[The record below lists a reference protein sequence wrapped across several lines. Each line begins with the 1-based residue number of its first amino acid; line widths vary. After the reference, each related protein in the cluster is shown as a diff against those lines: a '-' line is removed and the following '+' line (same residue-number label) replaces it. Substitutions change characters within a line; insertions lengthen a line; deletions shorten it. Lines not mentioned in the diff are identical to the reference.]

1 MISYMA
7 KELCSCNYIK
17 DLKMMRLFW
26 ISKWAECKQKG
37 FLNGRGKQN
46 KVSIMK
52 QERDWPSLDL
62 QMAKK
67 KKGSKVKKSEK
78 TLKAKKSQRNVFF
91 L

>member
-52 QERDWPSLDL
+52 QERDWPSLDS
-62 QMAKK
+62 QMAK
-67 KKGSKVKKSEK
+67 KKGSKVKESEK

>member
-1 MISYMA
+1 
-7 KELCSCNYIK
+7 
-17 DLKMMRLFW
+17 
-26 ISKWAECKQKG
+26 
-37 FLNGRGKQN
+37 
-46 KVSIMK
+46 MK